1 MKSLL
6 GRLLLWQK
14 LAILGVFGLM
24 QVAVPLYLFIGQ
36 VNDDVAAAER
46 EAAGMRP
53 TQVLLE
59 SIKTMQ
65 QHRAL
70 SALVLGGDNDVRST
84 REAKAAEVSKTLA
97 DVDALRSAFPGGGID
112 SRWTDITQRW
122 NALQK
127 NVASKAIDVSQSTA
141 EHTALVRDVLM
152 ALDVNADDSGL
163 SRDPDPKADHL
174 ATAMVLR
181 MPRILESI
189 GQARAAGIQA
199 LQRKHATPDENA
211 LLSQTVGQIAFVM
224 EGISLEMNKA
234 FALDDSIRSQLE
246 SKYRQSEATAKQ
258 AQDLLRSK
266 LLDQTT
272 LDYPPS
278 NYNQAMTDAINSLIA
293 MNGDSL
299 QVLGTVLDKRISE
312 QKAVRASL
320 IGAIVFLV
328 LLIGVIGVFIAR
340 SITGPLNQ
348 ADQVADAVRRGKFNN
363 VIKVVGR
370 DETAKLLTS
379 LNAMQDTLRSFAEA
393 QTEMFHQH
401 EAGAIDQQMDAQRF
415 PGDYGQMASNVN
427 QLVGSHIAVN
437 NKVVQIVSRYA
448 KGDLSVDMER
458 LPGKKGEITDAVDGV
473 KIAMVEVN
481 AELKRLVEAA
491 VAGDFSQR
499 GQSQRFD
506 FAYRE
511 MIESLNQLMETA
523 DVGLTEIGRL
533 LSAVAMGDL
542 TQRITTQFAGQFGQ
556 LSDDANRTVVKLTE
570 IVGQIRQ
577 GTDTINTASREIAAG
592 NADLSERTEQQAAN
606 LEETAASMEELTS
619 TVKQNA
625 ENARQANQL
634 AISATDVAVQGG
646 EVVGQVVSTMSA
658 INASSKK
665 IVDIIGVIDGIA
677 FQTNILALNA
687 AVEAARAG
695 EQGRGFAVVASEVRS
710 LAQRSAAAA
719 KEIKGLI
726 GDSVERV
733 TEGSTLV
740 TQAGKTMGEI
750 VTSVKRVTDIMAEIT
765 AASQEQSTGIE
776 QVNQTIVQMDEVT
789 QQNAA
794 LVEEASAAA
803 RSLEEQA
810 NSLAQTVAAFRL
822 DANASVARSETR
834 HEEAASTLA
843 SAKPSGKPTP
853 GKVAKQMHKP
863 TPAAARSHTNHHNH
877 GHHETNGSGKSEQ
890 HWQEF

>member
-1 MKSLL
+1 MKSIL

-36 VNDDVAAAER
+36 VNEDVASAER
-46 EAAGMRP
+46 EASGMRP

-70 SALVLGGDNDVRST
+70 SALVLGGDNEVRGAL
-84 REAKAAEVSKTLA
+84 EAKSADVSKAIA
-97 DVDALRSAFPGGGID
+97 DVDALRSTFPGGGID
-112 SRWTDITQRW
+112 SHWTDITQRW
-122 NALQK
+122 NTLQK
-127 NVASKAIDVSQSTA
+127 NVTSKAIDVDQSRI
-141 EHTALVRDVLM
+141 EHTALVLDILT
-152 ALDVNADDSGL
+152 ALDVTADDSGL

-181 MPRILESI
+181 MPRILESF
-189 GQARAAGIQA
+189 GQARATGIQA
-199 LQRKHATPDENA
+199 LQRKQATPDETVKLA
-211 LLSQTVGQIAFVM
+211 QTVGQIAFVM
-224 EGISLEMNKA
+224 DAISLEMDKA
-234 FALDDSIRSQLE
+234 FALDDSIKSSLE

-258 AQDLLRSK
+258 AQELVRTK
-266 LLDQTT
+266 LLTQGT

-299 QVLGTVLDKRISE
+299 QVLGTVLNKRISE
-312 QKAVRASL
+312 QKSVRASL

-363 VIKVVGR
+363 VIKIVGR

-379 LNAMQDTLRSFAEA
+379 LNAMQETLRNFASA
-393 QTEMFHQH
+393 QTQMFHQH
-401 EAGAIDQQMDAQRF
+401 EAGEIDHRMDAEQF

-427 QLVGSHIAVN
+427 QLVDSHISVN
-437 NKVVQIVSRYA
+437 NKVVQIVARYA

-458 LPGKKGEITDAVDGV
+458 LPGKKGEITDAVHGV
-473 KIAMVEVN
+473 KTAMVEVN
-481 AELKRLVEAA
+481 AELRRLVEAA
-491 VAGDFSQR
+491 VAGDFHQR
-499 GQSQRFD
+499 GNSERFD

-511 MIESLNQLMETA
+511 MIESLNHLMETA

-533 LSAVAMGDL
+533 LSAVATGDL

-577 GTDTINTASREIAAG
+577 GTDTINTAAREIAAG

-810 NSLAQTVAAFRL
+810 DSLAQTVAAFRL
-822 DANASVARSETR
+822 DANAAAMRAETR
-834 HEEAASTLA
+834 HEEAAA
-843 SAKPSGKPTP
+843 GARQAGKPTP
-853 GKVAKQMHKP
+853 GKAAKLMHKP
-863 TPAAARSHTNHHNH
+863 TPAAARSHTSHHNH
-877 GHHETNGSGKSEQ
+877 GHHEANGSGKSEQ